1 MHQNVIKLYDEN
13 KNVEMTDFKVEL
25 FLNSGYKF
33 NYLNWGF
40 KKSANVVI

>member
-33 NYLNWGF
+33 NYFIYLIVD
-40 KKSANVVI
+40 KCSI